1 MTDSGQGMAN
11 GHRRRPAA
19 DVTLRTSWL
28 ARTDE
33 AGRHEPVRRR
43 TPAVDDVISA
53 LIGPDRSLDALENA
67 LRALAWERAWDRLGL
82 DAALED
88 LDALWAVLESG
99 GLAPVSRRQA
109 RAWLVDGWVDA
120 LAAERGAPCLD
131 PLSGLHTA
139 SYLVARIHE
148 LDRLVDD
155 EAVPLVLLALRWPEP
170 SSPWARIALILAVAR
185 TVRAQVRPDATLG
198 QDGAGTVLA
207 LVPDDA
213 LARLERAALARSC
226 DQAPLADAG
235 ILTDLVPVPE
245 RRELVPGVV
254 RRLRLSAPPAERPN
268 RPTRDDR
275 SGS

>member
-11 GHRRRPAA
+11 GHGRRPAA

-28 ARTDE
+28 ARTDA

-43 TPAVDDVISA
+43 TPAADDVVSA

-213 LARLERAALARSC
+213 MARRERAALARSC

-235 ILTDLVPVPE
+235 ILTDIVPVPE